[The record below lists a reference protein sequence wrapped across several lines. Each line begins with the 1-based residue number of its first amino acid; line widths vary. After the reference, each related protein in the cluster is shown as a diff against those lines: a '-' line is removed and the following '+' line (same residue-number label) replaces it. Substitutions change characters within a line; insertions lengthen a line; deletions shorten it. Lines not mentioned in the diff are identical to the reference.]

1 MAATKPPIF
10 IVGAGR
16 SGSTAFHHAFARHP
30 HVSWVSKILDV
41 YPNGEKLNSAML
53 RGLDAP
59 LLGSALSRGAIEP
72 GHLKPSEAYAYW
84 EKIAPGFSEP
94 FRDLLATDLTERTK
108 ANLQSAVD
116 RLTVAGRPTPLI
128 KITGWPRMGY
138 LRAAFPEAKFIH
150 IVRDGRAVVN
160 SIMQIDFWEGWRG
173 TKGWRGLEMNK
184 EQKLRWDN
192 SGQSFV
198 TLGAMELS
206 DMLDAM
212 VRAAGLVPASHFLE
226 IRYEDLCE
234 DPVGSFQD
242 ATAFSGLEMTP
253 EFSQAIVGFGFRNTN
268 DKWKRDL
275 TELQQQQLEAE
286 LAPHLQRW
294 GYELSFGD
302 AA

>member
-1 MAATKPPIF
+1 
-10 IVGAGR
+10 
-16 SGSTAFHHAFARHP
+16 
-30 HVSWVSKILDV
+30 
-41 YPNGEKLNSAML
+41 
-53 RGLDAP
+53 
-59 LLGSALSRGAIEP
+59 
-72 GHLKPSEAYAYW
+72 
-84 EKIAPGFSEP
+84 
-94 FRDLLATDLTERTK
+94 
-108 ANLQSAVD
+108 
-116 RLTVAGRPTPLI
+116 
-128 KITGWPRMGY
+128 
-138 LRAAFPEAKFIH
+138 
-150 IVRDGRAVVN
+150 
-160 SIMQIDFWEGWRG
+160 
-173 TKGWRGLEMNK
+173 
-184 EQKLRWDN
+184 
-192 SGQSFV
+192 
-198 TLGAMELS
+198 
-206 DMLDAM
+206 M